1 MAGDVLQDLDNN
13 ERPNMKEFKKQL
25 SIGAALWTAL
35 LLFTTNQSK
44 GSPYDQS
51 TLTRVG
57 DISPVLSVST
67 VEGQTVDFH
76 GKVVVLSFFATWCGP
91 CKAEMPHL
99 ERDLWGPLKSQGL
112 VLIAVGRE
120 HSQSEVEAFQ
130 QAKHYT
136 FQFTADQHREIYSK
150 FATEY
155 IPRCIVIGK
164 DGRVKCQTIG
174 FSETDLAALIQIVK
188 RELNK

>member
-1 MAGDVLQDLDNN
+1 MPGDVLQDLDNN

-25 SIGAALWTAL
+25 SIGVALWTAL
-35 LLFTTNQSK
+35 LVLATNQSK

-136 FQFTADQHREIYSK
+136 FQFAADPHREIYSK

-174 FSETDLAALIQIVK
+174 YSETDLAALTQIVK